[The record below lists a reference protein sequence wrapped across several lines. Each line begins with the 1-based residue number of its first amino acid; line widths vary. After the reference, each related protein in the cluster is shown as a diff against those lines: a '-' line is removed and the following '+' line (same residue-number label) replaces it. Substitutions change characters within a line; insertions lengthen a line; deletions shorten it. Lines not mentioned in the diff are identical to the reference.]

1 MIYNCQLCDKWLDDD
16 YHTAK
21 YIVIKG
27 KEREICPDCFDEE
40 TIEE

>member
-1 MIYNCQLCDKWLDDD
+1 MVYNCQLCDKWLDDD
-16 YHTAK
+16 YHTSQ

-40 TIEE
+40 IIEE